1 METVNLKDYYD
12 APISRSQAK
21 RLKKEYYYTDELIID
36 LKDIGFLSRS
46 FIDEMFRVVASNKL
60 KVNYINAS
68 EEVNNRIGSIIN
80 NI

>member
-21 RLKKEYYYTDELIID
+21 RLKKEYYYTEQLIVD
-36 LKDIGFLSRS
+36 LTDIGVLGKS
-46 FIDEMFRVVASNKL
+46 FIDEMFRVSNKL

-68 EEVNNRIGSIIN
+68 QEVNNRIGSIIN